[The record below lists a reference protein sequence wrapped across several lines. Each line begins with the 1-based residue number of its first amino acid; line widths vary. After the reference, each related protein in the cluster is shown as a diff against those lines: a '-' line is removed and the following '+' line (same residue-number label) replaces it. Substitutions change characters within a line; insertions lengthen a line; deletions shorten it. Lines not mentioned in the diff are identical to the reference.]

1 MLPGTMLE
9 GFPVRP
15 NFKFQ
20 ISNLKSMNE
29 IRFAFRQLL
38 RNPRFALLAVLTLAI
53 GIGATSAVFG
63 LIHGVLLSPPP
74 YAQPDR
80 LVLISPQRTDG
91 QPYNGE
97 CTVGQFLEWR
107 QAKSLEGLASYGWTF
122 NFLILAEGSESVEGM
137 VVTRDYFKV
146 LGLKPALGREFAESD
161 LGAENSGPK
170 TIVLG
175 YDLWQKKFQGDQNI
189 LGKTVR
195 ISRMA
200 PLQVIG
206 VMPQGLRFLPDVLNA
221 SEPNYDVNAQVDFWL
236 AYAPDETKPKNGV
249 GNIVARLK
257 PGATLAGAQ
266 TELRTMAARQARADS
281 DLAGITVAARSLSDD
296 LNKEGRRL
304 LLPLLGAVV
313 LVFLIACGNVAGLLL
328 ARGLQRQ
335 QEYAVRSALGAGRKR
350 ILRQVL
356 IESAAIAL
364 VGASLGAAIAT
375 QTINLFKFI
384 GGHAIPRLDS
394 VGVGWPIFGFGLAMA
409 IVAAGIAG
417 IVPAIRAAWLGPV
430 GAASVRRGS
439 AGRAERTLLRGV
451 TVLQAALTLALL
463 VGGALLI
470 RTVHNLAK
478 VRPGYDTENILAMT
492 VTSVQMDHWKE
503 FHTQALERVAALP
516 GVKHAAFVWGLPLT
530 GNKWNADMEIVGQA
544 ASSKLEDKM
553 HLPLRSVTP
562 DYFEAMGIRIVSGRG
577 LRASD
582 NSDAPPVALINE
594 TLATRYFPGIDPVG
608 KKLRFI
614 GDTNTLEI
622 VGIVSN
628 TRTEALSEQASPEIY
643 LSLWRNIAFSKHLI
657 VRTTADPR
665 PLIPL
670 IRQELLSLD
679 PTSAVE
685 HVKTMEDIR
694 RDSVAA
700 RTFAMRLLLGFA
712 LIASTLAVV
721 GIYGVLSLSVGSR
734 TKEIAVRVAVG
745 APRLEIFRLVIGEG
759 FRLVLLGLL
768 LGGLVTALLGRLLAT
783 FLFGVAPS
791 DPLALAAA
799 AIGFVAVAL
808 IACWLP
814 AYRATRVDPMEA
826 LRYE

>member
-1 MLPGTMLE
+1 MH
-9 GFPVRP
+9 
-15 NFKFQ
+15 
-20 ISNLKSMNE
+20 E

-38 RNPRFALLAVLTLAI
+38 RSPRFALLAVLTLAI

-63 LIHGVLLSPPP
+63 LIQGVLLSPPP
-74 YAQPDR
+74 YTQPDR

-97 CTVGQFLEWR
+97 CTVSQFLQWR
-107 QAKSLEGLASYGWTF
+107 EAENLEGLASYGWTF
-122 NFLILAEGSESVEGM
+122 NFLILPEGSQSVEGM
-137 VVTRDYFKV
+137 AVTKDYFKV
-146 LGLKPALGREFAESD
+146 LGLKPVLGREFDDADIS
-161 LGAENSGPK
+161 APNSRPK

-175 YDLWQKKFQGDQNI
+175 YDLWQKQFQGDRNI

-195 ISRMA
+195 ISRME

-206 VMPQGLRFLPDVLNA
+206 VMPPGVRFLPDKNNV
-221 SEPNYDVNAQVDFWL
+221 SEPNYDVNGQVEFWL
-236 AYAPDETKPKNGV
+236 AYAPDETKPKNGA
-249 GNIVARLK
+249 GNIIARLK
-257 PGATLAGAQ
+257 RGATLASTQ
-266 TELRTMAARQARADS
+266 TELQTIAARQARSDS
-281 DLAGITVAARSLSDD
+281 DLAGITAAARSLSDD

-335 QEYAVRSALGAGRKR
+335 QEYVVRSALGAGRHR

-356 IESAAIAL
+356 IESVAIAL
-364 VGASLGAAIAT
+364 VGALLGAALAT
-375 QTINLFKFI
+375 QTISVFKLI

-394 VGVGWPIFGFGLAMA
+394 VVVGWPIFGFGFGTAL
-409 IVAAGIAG
+409 VAAGIAG
-417 IVPAIRAAWLGPV
+417 ILPALRAAWLGPV
-430 GAASVRRGS
+430 AASSARRAS

-451 TVLQAALTLALL
+451 TILQTALTLALL
-463 VGGALLI
+463 FGGALLI
-470 RTVHNLAK
+470 RTVQNLSK

-492 VTSVQMDHWKE
+492 VTCMNWDHWKQ
-503 FHTQALERVAALP
+503 FHTEALDRVAALP

-530 GNKWNADMEIVGQA
+530 GNKWNGDMEIVGQA
-544 ASSKLEDKM
+544 SSLKLEDKM
-553 HLPLRSVTP
+553 HLPLRSVTS
-562 DYFEAMGIRIVSGRG
+562 DYFEAMGIRIAAGRG
-577 LRASD
+577 FRSSD
-582 NSDAPPVALINE
+582 NSDAPRVAVINE
-594 TLATRYFPGIDPVG
+594 TLAARYFPGMDPVG
-608 KKLRFI
+608 KKLRFS
-614 GDTNTLEI
+614 GDNDTNAFEV

-628 TRTEALSEQASPEIY
+628 TRTEALSELANPEIY
-643 LSLWRNIAFSKHLI
+643 FSLWQNGAFSKHLI
-657 VRTTADPR
+657 VRTAADPH
-665 PLIPL
+665 PLVAL
-670 IRQELLSLD
+670 IRQELHSLD

-685 HVKTMEDIR
+685 HVNTMEDIR
-694 RDSVAA
+694 RDSVASRA
-700 RTFAMRLLLGFA
+700 FAMRLLLGFA
-712 LIASTLAVV
+712 LTASGLALV

-745 APRLEIFRLVIGEG
+745 APRLEIFRLIIGEG

-768 LGGLVTALLGRLLAT
+768 LGAIGTVLLGRLLAT

-799 AIGFVAVAL
+799 SFGFATVAL
-808 IACWLP
+808 LACWLP